1 MWIVRLVTFGARAQT
16 LRMLWAVSATMTVAV
31 GRWKVLMQTVIFLI
45 IEDFWEY
52 WGHRLLHVDRFYKY
66 IHKQHH
72 EFQVRL
78 WEGVPQRTTITGQ
91 PG

>member
-1 MWIVRLVTFGARAQT
+1 
-16 LRMLWAVSATMTVAV
+16 MTVAV

-78 WEGVPQRTTITGQ
+78 REGDHCEQRSRPTGVTLV
-91 PG
+91 GRVMDAGAVRHRW

>member
-1 MWIVRLVTFGARAQT
+1 
-16 LRMLWAVSATMTVAV
+16 MTVGV

-78 WEGVPQRTTITGQ
+78 WEWDHCEQQSRPTGVTPVGRVMDAGAVRHRW
-91 PG
+91 